1 MHAVLRATAWAAV
14 ALGFFALG
22 ADVYWSWKAQGFAY
36 RPIGF
41 YLDLIDTRWAFD
53 LRVAATRVSDRAAG
67 ALAQMLTWPV
77 WAPAFA
83 IGIVL
88 AVLATP
94 FGRRRA

>member
-53 LRVAATRVSDRAAG
+53 LRVAATRVC
-67 ALAQMLTWPV
+67 
-77 WAPAFA
+77 
-83 IGIVL
+83 
-88 AVLATP
+88 
-94 FGRRRA
+94 RRRIAVVRDHHADPHFLGARRC